1 MPTVSVIIHT
11 YNNEK
16 FIGETIDSVLNQTY
30 NDYEIIVVDD
40 GSEDGTRDAL
50 LPYMQKI
57 RYHYKENGGI
67 ASAKN
72 TGISLSNAEFIA
84 FLDHDDLWVPDKLR
98 IQMEY
103 FNEHPQVG
111 LVYAKYTSFRHD
123 KELRTKP
130 EKGYSG
136 WIFKKLL
143 SKSIVQTSTVMVKRE
158 CLNTVGQY
166 DESFKLADEY
176 DMFLRIAKR
185 FQCGFVDKGLTRYRV
200 HDANA
205 SKNDLL
211 FDKENLRVFKKVYN
225 GYKDLDEK
233 EKKIL
238 RKRIARYSLKVA
250 EGLYNQG
257 QLEESMKYQK
267 EAREYLP
274 FHKKLF
280 YCTGISKLATKKT
293 QIML

>member
-84 FLDHDDLWVPDKLR
+84 FLDHDDLWVPDKLK

-103 FNEHPQVG
+103 FDVHPHIG
-111 LVYAKYTSFRHD
+111 LVYAKYASFRDD

-136 WIFKKLL
+136 WIFKNLL

-158 CLNTVGQY
+158 CLNAVGPY

-185 FQCGFVDKGLTRYRV
+185 FQCGFVDKRLTRYRV
-200 HDANA
+200 HDMNA

-225 GYKDLDEK
+225 GYTDLDEK

-238 RKRIARYSLKVA
+238 RKRIAMYSIKVA
-250 EGLYNQG
+250 GGLYNQG

-267 EAREYLP
+267 EARKYLP

-280 YCTGISKLATKKT
+280 HCIGISKLASERS
-293 QIML
+293 